1 MGAHWGEE
9 HHTGG
14 EEMTFPSLRF
24 TEPSRKLHGIGVSVV
39 WQVGAQMLPDMP
51 LVKFEYGQEP
61 TQ

>member
-24 TEPSRKLHGIGVSVV
+24 TEPSWKLHGIGVSVV
-39 WQVGAQMLPDMP
+39 WQVGAQM
-51 LVKFEYGQEP
+51 
-61 TQ
+61 